1 MQLACF
7 CPNTCLIRL
16 RKIDVK
22 KNDIKNHLSSR
33 DDVRLPPD
41 LFAKIIQAMLLTIIQ
56 REILFGYKQRK
67 FSMKG
72 RHTKTHIRTSQRN
85 YDEFGKMKNTRRTAP
100 RFLIRNAAARQN
112 PSQTDSYSYP
122 IDNNC
127 IM

>member
-1 MQLACF
+1 MQLAGF

-22 KNDIKNHLSSR
+22 KNDIKNHLSQR

-41 LFAKIIQAMLLTIIQ
+41 FAKIIQAMLLTIIQ

-72 RHTKTHIRTSQRN
+72 RHTKTHIRISQRN
-85 YDEFGKMKNTRRTAP
+85 YDEFRKMKNTHRTAP
-100 RFLIRNAAARQN
+100 RFLIRNAAACQN
-112 PSQTDSYSYP
+112 PSQIDSYSYP
-122 IDNNC
+122 IDNDC